1 MLRTEIHSCPTDTR
15 EIIVLYRDPER
26 MLGYCRECPAYGTL
40 WACPPFP
47 GDSAA
52 QLSAYRGAAIIA
64 VKIFTDTTPAT
75 ALHDLMEP
83 VRQQLD
89 ETMLLAEAHFGGI
102 SCSGLGGCRRCAA
115 CTRTAGEA
123 CRYPDLVRPSLEA
136 RGFDVTTLAGSLL
149 GIELL
154 WSADGRPP
162 AYLTTIGALF
172 CDDAPAAAGWIE
184 SALAERLAGCK
195 P

>member
-1 MLRTEIHSCPTDTR
+1 MLRTEIHACPTDAR
-15 EIIVLYRDPER
+15 EMIARYRDPER
-26 MLGYCRECPAYGTL
+26 MIDYCRECTGYGSS

-52 QLSAYRGAAIIA
+52 QLSSYRGAAIVA
-64 VKIFTDTTPAT
+64 VKIFTDGAPT
-75 ALHDLMEP
+75 AALRDLMEP

-89 ETMLLAEAHFGGI
+89 DTLLLAEARFGGI
-102 SCSGLGGCRRCAA
+102 SCSGLGGCRQCAA

-123 CRYPDLVRPSLEA
+123 CRRPDLVRPSLEA
-136 RGFDVTTLAGSLL
+136 RGFDVAALAQSLL

-162 AYLTTIGALF
+162 AYLTTVGALF
-172 CDDAPAAAGWIE
+172 CDEAQAATGWIE
-184 SALAERLAGCK
+184 SALAECLAGCE

>member
-1 MLRTEIHSCPTDTR
+1 MLHTEIYAHPADAR
-15 EIIVLYRDPER
+15 EIIARYRDPER
-26 MLGYCRECPAYGTL
+26 MLGYCRECTEYGSS
-40 WACPPFP
+40 WACPSFP

-52 QLSAYRGAAIIA
+52 PLSSYRGVAIIA
-64 VKIFTDTTPAT
+64 VKIFTDGTPAT
-75 ALHDLMEP
+75 ALRDLMEP
-83 VRQQLD
+83 VSHRLD
-89 ETMLLAEAHFGGI
+89 ATLRLAELRFGGI

-115 CTRTAGEA
+115 CTRGAGKA
-123 CRYPDLVRPSLEA
+123 CRHPDLVRPSLEA

-162 AYLTTIGALF
+162 VYLTTVGALF
-172 CDDAPAAAGWIE
+172 CDDAPTAAGWIE
-184 SALAERLAGCK
+184 SALAECLAGRE